1 LFLKTQIFCHP
12 RAAHCPNAGWT
23 ASSNSPAAQPSWSS
37 LAVVPIT
44 PNPQVNNRCPLARTT
59 VFVWWWVRTW
69 VQFPANKYLLTPVKP
84 LRKVAERYLQLPP
97 ISRQPQLSA
106 TFRSFLSV
114 KRRISTHPRHPLPQD
129 RRPEAASRA
138 CRRAPC
144 AAPRPSQRFRRQQ
157 SSRVRHGARL
167 GSYGLTLST
176 AWRRRHH
183 LRGHS
188 IERETA
194 QRLVAERR

>member
-114 KRRISTHPRHPLPQD
+114 KRRISTRSGIRKTRFGCQKPAVAGQVD
-129 RRPEAASRA
+129 RRVRQHSHYAAFA
-138 CRRAPC
+138 L
-144 AAPRPSQRFRRQQ
+144 
-157 SSRVRHGARL
+157 ARK
-167 GSYGLTLST
+167 
-176 AWRRRHH
+176 
-183 LRGHS
+183 
-188 IERETA
+188 EM
-194 QRLVAERR
+194 Q